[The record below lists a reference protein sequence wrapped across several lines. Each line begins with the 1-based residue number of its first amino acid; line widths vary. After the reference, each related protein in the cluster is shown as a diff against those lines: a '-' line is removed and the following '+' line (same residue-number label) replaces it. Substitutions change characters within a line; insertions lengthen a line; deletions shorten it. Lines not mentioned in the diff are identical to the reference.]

1 MYYNKYRLLFTGA
14 GSYDADAQAYF
25 TAAGITDAGHKS
37 AWNTFVLDCK
47 ANGNWTPLIAAYP
60 VIGGTSGTHAIN
72 AKTPGTYNLIFSG
85 ITHSSSGIQGNGT
98 SNNVNTWIQP
108 STVFGSNTGI
118 HLCFHTSTPSSTFS
132 TGVETDMGC
141 FNSSN
146 TFLAL
151 EVYKPVNISPLG
163 GVFTTTMVN
172 SGGSIG
178 AGALPTTWILENPS
192 STTSGL
198 NFYRNGI
205 SYASVTGAKST
216 LASLTGTIR
225 LTCRADNAG
234 IVSRRTSKTYGF
246 FSIGTTLGDVAA
258 FSAAIATLQAALGR

>member
-60 VIGGTSGTHAIN
+60 VIGGSSGSHAVN
-72 AKTPGTYNLIFSG
+72 AKTPGTYNLSFTGITHNSSG
-85 ITHSSSGIQGNGT
+85 ITGDGT
-98 SNNVNTWIQP
+98 TNNVNTGIQP
-108 STVFGSNTGI
+108 STAFGSNTGI
-118 HLCFHTSTPSSTFS
+118 HLCFYSPTVTLSGTA
-132 TGVETDMGC
+132 VETDMGC
-141 FNSSN
+141 FNSTT
-146 TFLAL
+146 TFLVS
-151 EVYKPVNISPLG
+151 EVYKPLIYTIQG
-163 GVFTTTMVN
+163 GVFNASVVWSAALM
-172 SGGSIG
+172 GGSNG
-178 AGALPTTWILENPS
+178 VWIIENPS
-192 STTSGL
+192 STTV
-198 NFYRNGI
+198 NFYRNG
-205 SYASVTGAKST
+205 SSVGSSASAKST

-225 LTCRADNAG
+225 LTCRANNAG
-234 IVSRRTSKTYGF
+234 TVSRRTMKTYGF

>member
-72 AKTPGTYNLIFSG
+72 AKTPGTYNLTFSG

-98 SNNVNTWIQP
+98 SNNVNTGIQP
-108 STVFGSNTGI
+108 STAFGSNIGI
-118 HLCFHTSTPSSTFS
+118 HLCFYSPTVTLSGTA
-132 TGVETDMGC
+132 VETDMGC
-141 FNSSN
+141 FNSTT
-146 TFLAL
+146 TFLVS
-151 EVYKPVNISPLG
+151 EVYKPLNYTIQG
-163 GVFTTTMVN
+163 GVFNASV
-172 SGGSIG
+172 SGSAASMGG
-178 AGALPTTWILENPS
+178 ANGVWIIENPS
-192 STTSGL
+192 SITV
-198 NFYRNGI
+198 NFYRNG
-205 SYASVTGAKST
+205 SSVGSATNAKSA

-225 LTCRADNAG
+225 LTCRANNAG
-234 IVSRRTSKTYGF
+234 TVSRRTSKTYGF
-246 FSIGTTLGDVAA
+246 FSIGTTLGNVAA